1 MEESCEDNNTQRNH
15 VRITHLEESCEDKK
29 NMEESCEDNNT
40 WRNRVRITTHGG
52 IV

>member
-1 MEESCEDNNTQRNH
+1 MEESCEDN
-15 VRITHLEESCEDKK
+15 

-40 WRNRVRITTHGG
+40 WRNHVRITTHGG